1 MTDQIIDLTEEDLTE
16 EELAELLYCEAD
28 ETAEIISKKEFYTNC
43 WVSFQKRNSDLVYS
57 QYAEKIW
64 ANWNK

>member
-16 EELAELLYCEAD
+16 EELADLLYCEAD
-28 ETAEIISKKEFYTNC
+28 EVAEELTKKEFYADC
-43 WVSFQKRNSDLVYS
+43 WTSFQERNSDLAHS
-57 QYAEKIW
+57 QYAEQIW